1 MRDTLIKILHILFR
15 SNIHTLSDD
24 ELRELFK
31 KIYKMLKAHVEI

>member
-1 MRDTLIKILHILFR
+1 LFR

-24 ELRELFK
+24 ELRALFK